1 MNRKR
6 LIMAVLLVLVLVSSA
21 AALGLRPGVAV
32 PTGNAVGVIFIE
44 GTILAGEGEGG
55 LTGAA
60 AGSDRIMRFLK
71 QAREDARIKAVVLR
85 INSPGGTAAASQ
97 EIAVEVKKLRD
108 AGKKVVTSM
117 GDVAASGGY
126 WIASG
131 SDLIVANPG
140 TQTGSIGVIMQITN
154 LQELMAKLG
163 IRTVTIKSGPLKD
176 IGSPSRDVTPEE
188 RELLQGMVNDI
199 FDQFVKTVAEG
210 RRLPE
215 DRVRRIADG
224 RVFTGRQAMAEGLV
238 DEMGN
243 LEDAIARAGQLA
255 GLAPGFDVIEFGRLT
270 PLERLL
276 FGIGARGTRLE
287 DILPGSGGIGRPDL
301 WGWLIDPAGGK

>member
-6 LIMAVLLVLVLVSSA
+6 LIMAALLVLALVSSA
-21 AALGLRPGVAV
+21 IAMGLRPGVAL
-32 PTGNAVGVIFIE
+32 PTGDAVGVIFIE
-44 GTILAGEGEGG
+44 GAIMAGEGGGG
-55 LTGAA
+55 LTEAT
-60 AGSDRIMRFLK
+60 AGSDRIIRFLK

-126 WIASG
+126 WIAAG
-131 SDLIVANPG
+131 SDLVVANPG
-140 TQTGSIGVIMQITN
+140 TQTGSIGVIMQLLN
-154 LQELMAKLG
+154 LQELMDKLG
-163 IRTVTIKSGPLKD
+163 VKTITIKSGPLKD
-176 IGSPSRDVTPEE
+176 IGSPNRDVTPEE
-188 RELLQGMVNDI
+188 RELLQSMVNDI
-199 FDQFVKTVAEG
+199 FEQFVKTVAEG

-215 DRVRRIADG
+215 DRVRKIADG

-243 LEDAIARAGQLA
+243 VEDAIARAGQLA

-270 PLERLL
+270 PFERLL
-276 FGIGARGTRLE
+276 FGVGARGTRLQ
-287 DILPGSGGIGRPDL
+287 DILPGSGGLGRPDL
-301 WGWLIDPAGGK
+301 WGWLIDPARGQ

>member
-6 LIMAVLLVLVLVSSA
+6 LIMAALLVLALVSSA
-21 AALGLRPGVAV
+21 IAMGLRSGVAL

-44 GTILAGEGEGG
+44 GAIMAGEGGGG
-55 LTGAA
+55 LTEAT
-60 AGSDRIMRFLK
+60 AGSDRIIRFLK

-97 EIAVEVKKLRD
+97 EIGVEVKKLRD

-126 WIASG
+126 WIAAG

-140 TQTGSIGVIMQITN
+140 TQTGSIGVIMQLLN
-154 LQELMAKLG
+154 LQELMDKLG
-163 IRTVTIKSGPLKD
+163 VKTITIKSGPLKD
-176 IGSPSRDVTPEE
+176 IGSPNRDVTPEE
-188 RELLQGMVNDI
+188 RELLQSMVNDI
-199 FDQFVKTVAEG
+199 FEQFVKTVAEG

-215 DRVRRIADG
+215 DRVRKIADG

-243 LEDAIARAGQLA
+243 VEDAIARAGQLA
-255 GLAPGFDVIEFGRLT
+255 GLAPGFDVIEFGRMT
-270 PLERLL
+270 PFERLL
-276 FGIGARGTRLE
+276 FGVGARGTRLQ
-287 DILPGSGGIGRPDL
+287 DILPGSGGLGRPDL
-301 WGWLIDPAGGK
+301 WGWLIDPARGQ